1 VQIDSLLSG
10 KTLIFTCNAVEG
22 VLPLVKNKLMTIPS
36 MSFNAEG
43 ILLMLRSQGMRITRS
58 RRGIMLALFK
68 AKTPLSLTEIQEQAL
83 IEGGMLPDYATVFR
97 MMILLES
104 LNIVH
109 KVNLK
114 RSCSYYE
121 LTDPSR
127 HHDHLVCTECGHVQL
142 LDIPCPVEEVEQ
154 MIESKYGFTGL
165 HHSLEFFGRC
175 AACTAAGV
183 KPAAQPAAA

>member
-1 VQIDSLLSG
+1 
-10 KTLIFTCNAVEG
+10 
-22 VLPLVKNKLMTIPS
+22 
-36 MSFNAEG
+36 
-43 ILLMLRSQGMRITRS
+43 MRVTRS
-58 RRGIMLALFK
+58 RRGIMQALFK
-68 AKTPLSLTEIQEQAL
+68 ASRPLSLIEIQQQAL

-104 LNIVH
+104 MTIVH

-127 HHDHLVCTECGHVQL
+127 HHDHLVCTDCGSVTL
-142 LDIPCPVEEVEQ
+142 LDIPCPVETTERFIQ
-154 MIESKYGFTGL
+154 DKFGFTGL

-175 AACTAAGV
+175 PACSARVNTSVARLVAA
-183 KPAAQPAAA
+183 

>member
-1 VQIDSLLSG
+1 
-10 KTLIFTCNAVEG
+10 
-22 VLPLVKNKLMTIPS
+22 MTTPAL
-36 MSFNAEG
+36 SFNAEG
-43 ILLMLRSQGMRITRS
+43 ILLLLRSQGMRITRS

-104 LNIVH
+104 LNVVH

-114 RSCSYYE
+114 RSCNYYE

-127 HHDHLVCTECGHVQL
+127 HHDHLVCTECGKVRL
-142 LDIPCPVEEVEQ
+142 LDIPCPVESLERELEVR
-154 MIESKYGFTGL
+154 YGFTGL

-175 AACTAAGV
+175 ADCTAGV
-183 KPAAQPAAA
+183 SGSAAQPIAA

>member
-1 VQIDSLLSG
+1 
-10 KTLIFTCNAVEG
+10 
-22 VLPLVKNKLMTIPS
+22 

-43 ILLMLRSQGMRITRS
+43 ILAALRSRGLRITRS
-58 RRGIMLALFK
+58 RRGIMQALFQ
-68 AKTPLSLTEIQEQAL
+68 ASRPLSLTEIQGQAL
-83 IEGGMLPDYATVFR
+83 IEGGILPDYATVFR

-104 LNIVH
+104 MNIIH

-127 HHDHLVCTECGHVQL
+127 HHDHLVCTDCGEVL
-142 LDIPCPVEEVEQ
+142 LLSIPCPVGSAERLIEQ
-154 MIESKYGFTGL
+154 QYGFTGL

-175 AACTAAGV
+175 AACSARVNPAGGQQPFV
-183 KPAAQPAAA
+183 AQPIAA

>member
-1 VQIDSLLSG
+1 
-10 KTLIFTCNAVEG
+10 
-22 VLPLVKNKLMTIPS
+22 MTIPS
-36 MSFNAEG
+36 VSFSAEG
-43 ILLMLRSQGMRITRS
+43 ILAMLRSQGMRITRS

-68 AKTPLSLTEIQEQAL
+68 AARPLSLIEIQGQAL
-83 IEGGMLPDYATVFR
+83 VEGGILPDYATVFR

-104 LNIVH
+104 LNVIH

-127 HHDHLVCTECGHVQL
+127 HHDHLICTECGEVIL
-142 LDIPCPVEEVEQ
+142 LEIPCPVEGVVRRIEQ
-154 MIESKYGFTGL
+154 QYGFSGL

-175 AACTAAGV
+175 AACATAKVTEVAEE
-183 KPAAQPAAA
+183 PAVEQQVAA